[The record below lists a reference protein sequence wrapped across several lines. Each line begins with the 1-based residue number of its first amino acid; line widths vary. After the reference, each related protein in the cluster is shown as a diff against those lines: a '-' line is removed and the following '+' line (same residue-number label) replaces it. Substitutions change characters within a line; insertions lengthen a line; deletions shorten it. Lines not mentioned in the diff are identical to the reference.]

1 MKTPPREF
9 TFARETF
16 NLYIETTEDGE
27 RLAREQAEQARRE
40 EMRHRAIAEHPT
52 LALRE
57 EPCAGFPPL
66 TNGGDFVGTFCTSCG
81 KTEPEH
87 AAQEAKTKN

>member
-27 RLAREQAEQARRE
+27 RVAREQAERAQAEQARRDAL
-40 EMRHRAIAEHPT
+40 RNHPT
-52 LALRE
+52 LTLD
-57 EPCAGFPPL
+57 PL
-66 TNGGDFVGTFCTSCG
+66 
-81 KTEPEH
+81 
-87 AAQEAKTKN
+87 